1 MTVLERFPECRDND
15 PRLKVEPAH
24 HDDDEDERGGEDHD
38 DDHADADNCPV

>member
-15 PRLKVEPAH
+15 PRLEVVPAD
-24 HDDDEDERGGEDHD
+24 HDDDERGGEDHD